1 MAGKPRLL
9 SSEDAQFLTDVPP
22 SLRIAHPGHK
32 PCDEISAD
40 FQVSVETAR
49 GWFYRNAFP
58 ISRKVQFAQIVI
70 ARCDLLDKEFGEIRK
85 RIELIAEGRV
95 AAFD

>member
-9 SSEDAQFLTDVPP
+9 SSEDAQFLTDVPR
-22 SLRIAHPGHK
+22 SLRISYPGHK

-49 GWFYRNAFP
+49 LALQKRFSNFP
-58 ISRKVQFAQIVI
+58 QGTIRTNSNCAMRSSRQRIWKNS
-70 ARCDLLDKEFGEIRK
+70 KE
-85 RIELIAEGRV
+85 
-95 AAFD
+95 D